1 LNDCRFCGRGMSDTL
16 IEQLC
21 SGCPNLTCLA
31 LGGCYRVTDKGVASA
46 VKLVKNLR
54 VLEVSS
60 CTRISVEALRLVLP
74 HHTLN

>member
-1 LNDCRFCGRGMSDTL
+1 M
-16 IEQLC
+16 
-21 SGCPNLTCLA
+21 
-31 LGGCYRVTDKGVASA
+31 TDKGVASA

-74 HHTLN
+74 HHTLVHMLQQSRAMN